1 MKKTLITILATLFL
15 ASTAYAGQL
24 GMGVTGSMA
33 AIAAD
38 GAEADKDG
46 STDTSGRTA
55 TASNNAFIGS
65 IFAEYTMDGGMTFG
79 LDYIPGSADVSSST
93 SKRVDVTSDAK
104 EAVQDD
110 GTRTANAEVE
120 NHYTLYA
127 EIPVHNGVY
136 LKGGYVEMDVNTLE
150 TSTIATS
157 GSYGNTTVDGYT
169 YGVGY
174 KTAYGSGNAYYKIEG
189 TVTEFDTLTLNSSTT
204 DKGDKITADLDVTKL
219 TFALGFNF

>member
-1 MKKTLITILATLFL
+1 MKKILITILTTLFL

-33 AIAAD
+33 AIAAEGSD
-38 GAEADKDG
+38 SDQNGAA
-46 STDTSGRTA
+46 DTSGRTA

-79 LDYIPGSADVSSST
+79 IDYIPGSADVSSST
-93 SKRVDVTSDAK
+93 LKRVDVTVNAK

-120 NHYTLYA
+120 DHYTLYA

-150 TSTIATS
+150 TTTIATG
-157 GSYGNTTVDGYT
+157 GSYGNTTVDGYI

-174 KTAYGSGNAYYKIEG
+174 KSAYGSGNAYYKLEG
-189 TVTEFDTLTLNSSTT
+189 THTEFDTLSINSSTS